1 MKTKNLKKVLLASV
15 LSLGLILFIGCKEK
29 GDSSLTL
36 KLAHSLSEDHP
47 VHIALSNFANTVKI
61 NSDNEIQIQIYPNAV
76 LGDERTVLEQLQN
89 NVIEMTK
96 VSAASLESFVPIYSV
111 FSLPYIFK
119 SKEHFIA
126 SMNSDAVS
134 NLYMSTGDKNF
145 YGLTFY
151 DSGSRSFYTKNKA
164 INSIEDLR
172 GLKIR
177 VQNSPMSI
185 DTIRLL
191 GAAPTPL
198 PYGDI
203 YTAIQQ
209 SIIDGAENNI
219 TALTIG
225 KHGEVAKF
233 YSYTEHTRVPDI
245 LIISKKAY
253 DNLTQSQKTIIKEA
267 AKESTVFFQV
277 LWDIYLVN
285 SEKEAIENLGVRI
298 IHPNLQPFQR
308 VLYSLI
314 EKEKENTEYRALI
327 DEIEKLQII
336 K

>member
-1 MKTKNLKKVLLASV
+1 MKNLIALFLLN
-15 LSLGLILFIGCKEK
+15 LFLVVACHNEG
-29 GDSSLTL
+29 SHRTL

-47 VHIALSNFANTVKI
+47 VHIALTNFADKVKI
-61 NSDNEIQIQIYPNAV
+61 NSDNEIQIQIFPNAV

-126 SMNSDAVS
+126 SMNSDVVS
-134 NLYMSTGDKNF
+134 NLYMSTGDENF

-151 DSGSRSFYTKNKA
+151 DSGSRNFYTKNKA
-164 INSIEDLR
+164 INNLEDLK

-177 VQNSPMSI
+177 VQNSSMSI

-253 DNLTQSQKTIIKEA
+253 DSLTENQKIVIKDA
-267 AKESTVFFQV
+267 AKESTIFFQD
-277 LWDIYLVN
+277 LWDKYLVN
-285 SEKEAIENLGVRI
+285 SEKEAIENLGVKIVR
-298 IHPNLQPFQR
+298 PNLQPFQNA
-308 VLYSLI
+308 LYSLI
-314 EKEKENTEYRALI
+314 EKEKQNEEYRVLI
-327 DEIEKLQII
+327 EEIEKLSSNN
-336 K
+336 